1 MMNIISNSLLGI
13 IFLLVLISIPSQSF
27 GQNIDEKIFPDWVKQ
42 ATEIWVNDQITDS
55 EFFALI
61 ETVLDKK
68 IIIEDV
74 ESNENLK
81 HTAKMVIND
90 FPELQD
96 KNSLELI
103 PSWVKDRA
111 EWWID
116 GKITD
121 TQFLRTVHYL
131 REVGYLEYNPEKS
144 IFSNEETYQ
153 SSLEKFMLNDK
164 EVLNIT
170 KETKWRIF
178 STEYEFEE
186 KEGVVDS
193 VKILFTDITRVY
205 EPIFY
210 KFKVPTL
217 VMQISEFNNQNDLN
231 DYWNSFEDRSQEE
244 IFDSAYLLGN
254 PNENSECLFNYN
266 PNGAIT
272 SCMYDNLIIQ
282 VIIFDQHGEHFDY
295 NVNNL
300 ILDETEPT
308 TRFSS
313 DILKKISLYK
323 NDNVIPQLHNV
334 LQKNISD
341 TNEDSSVNN
350 PQIVPKSI
358 EPEKSAIQGVE
369 NFSCIHDDFGLVTI
383 SGQYYNDHL
392 KRGQVELTISFL
404 DNKGNVMGKTST
416 SFYDLKEFES
426 KRFVGHS
433 KWNENFHS
441 CQILVN

>member
-1 MMNIISNSLLGI
+1 MINFKTISLSGM
-13 IFLLVLISIPSQSF
+13 IFFLVLISIPIQTF
-27 GQNIDEKIFPDWVKQ
+27 GQNVDEKIFPDWVKQ

-68 IIIEDV
+68 IVIEKI
-74 ESNENLK
+74 ESKENLK

-90 FPELQD
+90 FPELEE

-121 TQFLRTVHYL
+121 AQFLRTIHYL

-144 IFSNEETYQ
+144 IFSNDETYQ
-153 SSLEKFMLNDK
+153 SSLERFLLNDK

-170 KETKWRIF
+170 KETKWRIL
-178 STEYEFEE
+178 STEYGFEE

-217 VMQISEFNNQNDLN
+217 VMQISEFNDQNDLN
-231 DYWNSFEDRSQEE
+231 NYWNSFEDRSQQE
-244 IFDSAYLLGN
+244 IFDSAYLVGS
-254 PNENSECLFNYN
+254 PNKNSKCIFNYN
-266 PNGAIT
+266 SNGAMT
-272 SCMYDNLIIQ
+272 SCMYDNLIVQ
-282 VIIFDQHGEHFDY
+282 VIIFDQYGEHFDY
-295 NVNNL
+295 NDDQL

-308 TRFSS
+308 SRFSS
-313 DILKKISLYK
+313 EILNKISIYK
-323 NDNVIPQLHNV
+323 NEYINSQLHHV
-334 LQKNISD
+334 LQKNIIGD
-341 TNEDSSVNN
+341 NENSSENKA
-350 PQIVPKSI
+350 QIIPKSI
-358 EPEKSAIQGVE
+358 EPEKSVIHGVE
-369 NFSCIHDDFGLVTI
+369 NFSCTRDDFGLVTI

-392 KRGQVELTISFL
+392 KRSQAVLTISFL
-404 DNKGNVMGKTST
+404 DDKGNVIGKTST
-416 SFYDLKEFES
+416 SLYDLKEFES

-433 KWNENFHS
+433 KWNENFYS
-441 CQILVN
+441 CQVLVN